1 MKFKKS
7 YLLPIFIFLIGILL
21 MKFLGSFKKES
32 TRKEIVV
39 HPKNVTIKIADPKS
53 VSTEISAYG
62 KTISTQPITLFS
74 EVTGIIEAGVI
85 PFLPAQSFKKGQL
98 LFKVDD
104 RQIRLDLNSLKS
116 DFLNALASVLPEIKL
131 DFPDDYQRFQ
141 NYFNSCN
148 FEDKLPPLPATKNQK
163 IKLFLT
169 RYNVY
174 KLYYSIQRQEIM
186 LEKHYFYAPFSGSVL
201 FADLRIGSTVR
212 PGSKIGQIIN
222 LDKLEVDAPVALNDI
237 QWIRK
242 NSPVTLYSAELN
254 HKWKGKISRIGST
267 IDERTQ
273 TVHLYIALKAT
284 KTEKLYDGIFLN
296 VQIPGEKIDN
306 AETLPRKAIY
316 DDRNIYL
323 IKNGKLKYT
332 AVNVVRKESR
342 RVFINSGIQ
351 KGDTLV
357 TEILQ
362 GVADGMPATVRALT
376 RETDRNE

>member
-1 MKFKKS
+1 MN
-7 YLLPIFIFLIGILL
+7 
-21 MKFLGSFKKES
+21 FLGSFKKES

-53 VSTEISAYG
+53 VSTKISAYG

-74 EVTGIIEAGVI
+74 EVTGIIEAGNI

-201 FADLRIGSTVR
+201 SADLRIGSTVR

-222 LDKLEVDAPVALNDI
+222 LDKLEVDAPIALNDI

-254 HKWKGKISRIGST
+254 SKWEGKISRIGST

-273 TVHLYIALKAT
+273 TVHLYIAIKST
-284 KTEKLYDGIFLN
+284 KTKKLYNGIFLN

-332 AVNVVRKESR
+332 AVNVVRKESH

-362 GVADGMPATVRALT
+362 GVADGMPAAVRALT
-376 RETDRNE
+376 READRNE